1 MLRIEDVRNRRCIR
15 KKRKKKKP
23 ERTRKEAGE
32 KNYDKNS
39 KLISYTVL
47 T

>member
-1 MLRIEDVRNRRCIR
+1 MLRVEDVKSRRCIG
-15 KKRKKKKP
+15 KKRKKKKA
-23 ERTRKEAGE
+23 ERTRKEARE

>member
-1 MLRIEDVRNRRCIR
+1 MLRMEDVKNGRCIG

-32 KNYDKNS
+32 K
-39 KLISYTVL
+39 KLW
-47 T
+47 